1 MKKQIIKI
9 IKEAGKLA
17 IDYQSKINIST
28 KEDSTIVTEGD
39 IAVSNFLIEK
49 LSKFYPVL
57 SEENYDESLLNQSDT
72 FFVIDPIDGTVSYS
86 KKEDTWCTIVAL
98 VKNNEPIMSFVY
110 QATKDKMFIAEKGK
124 GTFLINNGK
133 KIKQSVSSEL
143 KTIIVSP
150 NYKEEDLKLIPNY
163 DKLKLIKEYG
173 AALKIMNI
181 VERNADIYPI
191 ENRWFGVWDL
201 IGSSLILKE
210 AGGHFKFL
218 DDYKFDLKEKKLNH
232 PFIASSI
239 KISLK

>member
-17 IDYQSKINIST
+17 ISYQNKINISK

-49 LSKFYPVL
+49 LSKFHPVL
-57 SEENYDESLLNQSDT
+57 SEEQYNETLLDSSDT

-86 KKEDTWCTIVAL
+86 KKEDTWCTIVSL

-110 QATKDKMFIAEKGK
+110 QATKDKLFFAEKGK
-124 GTFLINNGK
+124 GTFLITNGK
-133 KIKQSVSSEL
+133 KLKQNVSNHL

-150 NYKEEDLKLIPNY
+150 NYKQEDIQLVPDYKRL
-163 DKLKLIKEYG
+163 DLIKEYG

-181 VERNADIYPI
+181 VEKNADIYPI
-191 ENRWFGVWDL
+191 KDRWFGVWDL
-201 IGSSLILKE
+201 IGPSLILKE
-210 AGGHFKFL
+210 AGGYFEFL
-218 DDYKFDLKEKKLNH
+218 DQYKFNLKEKKLNH

-239 KISLK
+239 KVN